1 MEFIRSNKE
10 MIPIE
15 MEIMNSHPEYNL
27 LADGKRILTE
37 EDMLEEHDEGN
48 DLEKERYL
56 LKEGENYI
64 GIIDFI
70 MLNPRDQKPWL
81 GLLIIHRD
89 WTRQSYAEKALAI
102 YEDMMRSRN
111 SKEVRLGC
119 FAANSQGMS
128 FWKKQGFTKIKEIT
142 YRDQPLWILEMALS

>member
-27 LADGKRILTE
+27 LADGKRILSQ
-37 EDMLEEHDEGN
+37 EDLLEEHDEGS

-56 LKEGENYI
+56 LKVGENYI

-89 WTRQSYAEKALAI
+89 WTRQSYAEKALTI
-102 YEDMMRSRN
+102 YEDMMRIRGIN
-111 SKEVRLGC
+111 EVRLGC
-119 FAANSQGMS
+119 FEANSPGLS
-128 FWKKQGFTKIKEIT
+128 FWEKQGFTRIKEIT
-142 YRDQPLWILEMALS
+142 YRDQPLWILEKALS